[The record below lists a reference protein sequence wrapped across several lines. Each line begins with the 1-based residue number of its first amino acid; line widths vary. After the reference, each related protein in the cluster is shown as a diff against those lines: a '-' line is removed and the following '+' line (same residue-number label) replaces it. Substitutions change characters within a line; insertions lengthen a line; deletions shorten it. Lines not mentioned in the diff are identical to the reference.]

1 MRGIN
6 WILVGMIIGLYLFNI
21 YLITE
26 NKTIKKENKDLKDEN
41 QYLQWQLNEVPLIV
55 ESYRSEIC
63 KENNE

>member
-21 YLITE
+21 FLITE
-26 NKTIKKENKDLKDEN
+26 NKTIKKENTDLKDEN

-63 KENNE
+63 KEN

>member
-21 YLITE
+21 FLITE
-26 NKTIKKENKDLKDEN
+26 NKTIKKENTDLKDEN
-41 QYLQWQLNEVPLIV
+41 QYLQWQLNEVPLII

-63 KENNE
+63 KEN

>member
-26 NKTIKKENKDLKDEN
+26 NKTIKKENTDLKDEN

-63 KENNE
+63 KEN